1 MAITQSGYLLN
12 APPLVNHLN
21 APFGVQHFSYVP
33 RFGILS
39 TYAPTPCGLATFS
52 AALVEAMLRKGGN
65 ATVVRIADADVSTDV
80 HVAAELVSGSPDS
93 IAAAVDE
100 LNRADVALIQHEY
113 GVYGGNDGDEVL
125 QIMAGLHVPSI
136 VVAHTVLKDPT
147 PHQRSVLESVLSLAD
162 KVVVMSK
169 EARHRLTVGYAVDS
183 NKISIIPHGASVT
196 GSDTPPSPG
205 QPTILT
211 WGLLGPGKGIE
222 RVVDAMLSLRN
233 LPNPPRYL
241 VAGRTHPKVLAAQG
255 EKYREDRFAQA
266 QNLGVSESVSFD
278 DAYRS
283 PDEITALI
291 QAATVV
297 VLPYDSRDQ
306 ATSGVLVDSLAA
318 GRPVVATD
326 FPHAREL
333 LGSDAVVDHDD
344 PDALVHALSQVLT
357 DRYTAGSMS
366 SRARELAPAMAWPV
380 VADAYVRLAQGLV
393 VGERSFT

>member
-1 MAITQSGYLLN
+1 M
-12 APPLVNHLN
+12 PK
-21 APFGVQHFSYVP
+21 
-33 RFGILS
+33 FGILS

-52 AALVEAMLRKGGN
+52 AALVEAMLRKGGS
-65 ATVVRIADADVSTDV
+65 ATVVRIADAEVSSDV

-113 GVYGGNDGDEVL
+113 GVYGGTDGDEIL
-125 QIMAGLHVPSI
+125 QIMAGLRVPSI

-183 NKISIIPHGASVT
+183 TKIATIPHGAIVT
-196 GSDTPPSPG
+196 GADTAPSPG
-205 QPTILT
+205 RPTILT

-222 RVVDAMLSLRN
+222 RVIDAMVSLRN
-233 LPNPPRYL
+233 LPNAPRYL
-241 VAGRTHPKVLAAQG
+241 VAGRTHPKVLVAQG
-255 EKYREDRFAQA
+255 EKYREERFAQA
-266 QNLGVSESVSFD
+266 KSLGVSDSVSFD
-278 DAYRS
+278 DAYRT
-283 PDEITALI
+283 PAELGALI
-291 QAATVV
+291 QTAAVV

-306 ATSGVLVDSLAA
+306 ATSGVLVDSLAT

-333 LGSDAVVDHDD
+333 LGRDAIVDHDD
-344 PDALVHALSQVLT
+344 PDALVHALSRVLT
-357 DRYTAGSMS
+357 DRQAAGSMS
-366 SRARELAPAMAWPV
+366 SRARELAPSMAWPV

-393 VGERSFT
+393 VNERSFT